1 MAVATAVAMAGAGT
15 TGTTGVAMTGATTTA
30 AQASCSAS
38 TAKSTGTTAARRT
51 CTRCGLHPSEH
62 TTKNCPWR
70 NQAGREGAK
79 SGTGANA
86 SEQAMPELPACLPCD
101 EQPCHAIDAQPVQP
115 TVSPSRDEKL
125 QPDDE
130 TAVSAALL
138 ERTRADAFKELAF
151 NRKDGNDDSKC
162 A

>member
-1 MAVATAVAMAGAGT
+1 
-15 TGTTGVAMTGATTTA
+15 
-30 AQASCSAS
+30 
-38 TAKSTGTTAARRT
+38 
-51 CTRCGLHPSEH
+51 
-62 TTKNCPWR
+62 
-70 NQAGREGAK
+70 
-79 SGTGANA
+79 
-86 SEQAMPELPACLPCD
+86 MPELPACLPCD